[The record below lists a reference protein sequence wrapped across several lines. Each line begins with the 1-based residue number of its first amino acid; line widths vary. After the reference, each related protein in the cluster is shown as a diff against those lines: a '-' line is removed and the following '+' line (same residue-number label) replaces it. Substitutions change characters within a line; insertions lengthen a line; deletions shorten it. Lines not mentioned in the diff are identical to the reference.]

1 MHLGSYERKMGAG
14 IYKNDIKNFFNKLN
28 LNTKLEITQ
37 FGKNGYLINK
47 KK

>member
-1 MHLGSYERKMGAG
+1 MGDG
-14 IYKNDIKNFFNKLN
+14 IYKNDIKAFFNKLD